1 MRVSYNK
8 FFHLLL
14 DKKMKKGELCKKA
27 GISTN
32 VMGKMAKGQNITV
45 DMLARICAV
54 LGCTFDDVAEIL
66 PGNELN
72 GTDEQV

>member
-14 DKKMKKGELCKKA
+14 DKKVKKGELCKKA

-32 VMGKMAKGQNITV
+32 VVGKMAKEQNITV
-45 DMLARICAV
+45 DMLARICNV

-66 PGNELN
+66 P
-72 GTDEQV
+72 DEDTEPAE

>member
-1 MRVSYNK
+1 MKVSYNK

-14 DKKMKKGELCKKA
+14 DKQMKKGELCKRA

-32 VMGKMAKGQNITV
+32 VLGKMAKGGNITV
-45 DMLARICAV
+45 DMLARICLV

-66 PGNELN
+66 P
-72 GTDEQV
+72 DEDIEPAE

>member
-14 DKKMKKGELCKKA
+14 DKKMKKGELCKRA

-45 DMLARICAV
+45 DMLARICKV
-54 LGCTFDDVAEIL
+54 LDCKFDDVVELL
-66 PGNELN
+66 PTE
-72 GTDEQV
+72 DEEPTK

>member
-1 MRVSYNK
+1 MRVSYSK

-14 DKKMKKGELCKKA
+14 DKKMKKGELCKRA

-45 DMLARICAV
+45 DMLARICLV
-54 LGCTFDDVAEIL
+54 LGCTFDDVVEIL
-66 PGNELN
+66 P
-72 GTDEQV
+72 DEKEPAD